1 MNDEPEI
8 TETETR
14 QEPSENPVPTL
25 HSESLFG
32 GERTIWIIHNGE
44 RYLLR
49 ITRKNKLIL
58 QK

>member
-1 MNDEPEI
+1 MNEEQEA
-8 TETETR
+8 TETKTQ
-14 QEPSENPVPTL
+14 QEPNENSVPTHL
-25 HSESLFG
+25 SEALFG